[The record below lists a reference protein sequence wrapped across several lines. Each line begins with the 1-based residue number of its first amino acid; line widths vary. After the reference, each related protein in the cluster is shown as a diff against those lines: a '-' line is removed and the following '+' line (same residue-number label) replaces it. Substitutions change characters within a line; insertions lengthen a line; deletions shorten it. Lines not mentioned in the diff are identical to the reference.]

1 MEAVRIILENLEKT
15 FHTFRGSVQVL
26 KKIDL
31 CIEAGE
37 FFVLLGPSGCGKSTI
52 INLLAGFI
60 VPDSGSITV
69 SGKEVVGPSY
79 LRTVVFQDDA
89 LFPWKTVKDN
99 IGFGLRC
106 KGLGSNEQAK
116 KIRDILS
123 ITNLG
128 EFSDCYPAQLSGGM
142 KQMCALG
149 RALAI
154 EPEIIL
160 MDEPFASLDQQTR
173 DLIQEEFLKI
183 KDQIAQT
190 VLLVTHNID
199 EAIFLGDKILVLT
212 ARPAQIKEIITVP
225 FEKPRSPD
233 IRSSQEFIDIKS
245 RIWYMLRND
254 ISVENLV

>member
-1 MEAVRIILENLEKT
+1 MIAFTKVSKSFDNGGKNFVKALNEISFEIKRKEILC
-15 FHTFRGSVQVL
+15 VV
-26 KKIDL
+26 
-31 CIEAGE
+31 
-37 FFVLLGPSGCGKSTI
+37 GPSGCGKSTI

-69 SGKEVVGPSY
+69 SGKEVAGPSY

>member
-1 MEAVRIILENLEKT
+1 MIAFTKVSKSFDNGGKNFVRALNEISFEIERKEILC
-15 FHTFRGSVQVL
+15 VV
-26 KKIDL
+26 
-31 CIEAGE
+31 
-37 FFVLLGPSGCGKSTI
+37 GPSGCGKSTI

-128 EFSDCYPAQLSGGM
+128 EFSDCYPAQLS
-142 KQMCALG
+142 LG
-149 RALAI
+149 L
-154 EPEIIL
+154 
-160 MDEPFASLDQQTR
+160 FQ
-173 DLIQEEFLKI
+173 DLINKNSEQIDKLGKDKEE
-183 KDQIAQT
+183 
-190 VLLVTHNID
+190 
-199 EAIFLGDKILVLT
+199 ELT
-212 ARPAQIKEIITVP
+212 E
-225 FEKPRSPD
+225 
-233 IRSSQEFIDIKS
+233 
-245 RIWYMLRND
+245 L
-254 ISVENLV
+254 

>member
-1 MEAVRIILENLEKT
+1 
-15 FHTFRGSVQVL
+15 
-26 KKIDL
+26 
-31 CIEAGE
+31 
-37 FFVLLGPSGCGKSTI
+37 
-52 INLLAGFI
+52 
-60 VPDSGSITV
+60 
-69 SGKEVVGPSY
+69 
-79 LRTVVFQDDA
+79 
-89 LFPWKTVKDN
+89 
-99 IGFGLRC
+99 
-106 KGLGSNEQAK
+106 
-116 KIRDILS
+116 
-123 ITNLG
+123 
-128 EFSDCYPAQLSGGM
+128 
-142 KQMCALG
+142 MCALG

>member
-1 MEAVRIILENLEKT
+1 MISFTKVSKSFDNGGKNFIKVLNEISFEIKRKEILC
-15 FHTFRGSVQVL
+15 VV
-26 KKIDL
+26 
-31 CIEAGE
+31 
-37 FFVLLGPSGCGKSTI
+37 GPSGCGKSTI

-60 VPDSGSITV
+60 VPDSGSIKV
-69 SGKEVVGPSY
+69 SGEKVARPSY

-89 LFPWKTVKDN
+89 LFPWKTIKEN

-106 KGLGSNEQAK
+106 KGLDKNGQAK
-116 KIRDILS
+116 KISDILS

-128 EFSDCYPAQLSGGM
+128 EFADCYPAQLSGGM

-183 KDQIAQT
+183 KSQNTQT

-199 EAIFLGDKILVLT
+199 EAIFLGDKVLVLT
-212 ARPAQIKEIITVP
+212 ARPAQIKEVITIP
-225 FEKPRSPD
+225 FEKPRSSD
-233 IRSSQEFIDIKS
+233 IRSSQKFIDIKS
-245 RIWYMLRND
+245 RIWHMLRND
-254 ISVENLV
+254 SGSVEHLV